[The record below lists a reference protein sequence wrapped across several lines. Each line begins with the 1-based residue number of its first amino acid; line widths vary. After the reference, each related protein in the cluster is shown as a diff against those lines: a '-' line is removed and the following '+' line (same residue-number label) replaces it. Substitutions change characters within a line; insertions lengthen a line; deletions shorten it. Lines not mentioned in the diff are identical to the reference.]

1 MASVMIESRSS
12 APEIIVS
19 TGAKAQAE
27 AEVDVVEEKTE
38 ARAAPTTST
47 AETGVQG
54 EADGEARD
62 AEEVIKA
69 GMECDLKHL
78 YQKEDNKGRTSWT
91 DVYPD
96 DLNEAAENEMTA
108 RFAIL
113 VRNKKSFDSRK
124 KLEIDS
130 IVIQSPLLKNIL
142 SKVLKDYP
150 GRFSAL
156 TRTPSTP
163 G

>member
-1 MASVMIESRSS
+1 MTESKAS

-27 AEVDVVEEKTE
+27 AKVDVMEEKTE
-38 ARAAPTTST
+38 AGAARTTST
-47 AETGVQG
+47 AEAGFQG

-62 AEEVIKA
+62 AENGIKV

-91 DVYPD
+91 DVFPD

-113 VRNKKSFDSRK
+113 VRNRKSFDSRK

-130 IVIQSPLLKNIL
+130 IVIQSPLLKNVL

-156 TRTPSTP
+156 TRSPSTP